1 MPTIKKS
8 LGLTQYEVYVSNIL
22 SVLATIFMRFLVGP
36 MCERYGP
43 RNVMSVVLVIGSI
56 PTFLVGLVTSFEGL
70 CIVRFFIGTIGAT
83 FVMCQYWTT
92 QMFTKEVVGTA
103 NAIVGGWGNLGGGVT
118 HWLMGSALFPLFV
131 VFTSG
136 DTELAWRTVFI
147 VPACLTLFV
156 AWWSYYYSDD
166 TPKGDLSEIRQ
177 KDSLVGQ
184 LIGAEMRDGAPS
196 SIRAFG
202 KALQNPNTLLLM
214 IQYGACFGVELT
226 MYNATASYFFQ
237 EFSLDQ
243 GKAASIAGAF
253 GFMNICARGLGG
265 WFSDYCNK
273 HYSMRGRLFV
283 QFWFLI
289 AEGVLCIVFAM
300 QENLGA
306 AVATLIFFSIF
317 VQAASGSTF
326 GIVPYVDPKNNG
338 AVYGAVGAGGN
349 IGAVLWGLIFL
360 YGSSARRSITI
371 LGYIILCSAGCCFA
385 MKFPGYSWMLMGV
398 DEPEKR
404 EKGNNVLL
412 GLRGMTFEQLLDKAQ
427 GEEGVDMVEIAGGK
441 MVKKFNSCDDLAGL
455 SSKDLNELGEK
466 YMGEKVEAV
475 RIAE

>member
-1 MPTIKKS
+1 
-8 LGLTQYEVYVSNIL
+8 
-22 SVLATIFMRFLVGP
+22 
-36 MCERYGP
+36 
-43 RNVMSVVLVIGSI
+43 
-56 PTFLVGLVTSFEGL
+56 
-70 CIVRFFIGTIGAT
+70 
-83 FVMCQYWTT
+83 
-92 QMFTKEVVGTA
+92 
-103 NAIVGGWGNLGGGVT
+103 
-118 HWLMGSALFPLFV
+118 
-131 VFTSG
+131 
-136 DTELAWRTVFI
+136 
-147 VPACLTLFV
+147 
-156 AWWSYYYSDD
+156 
-166 TPKGDLSEIRQ
+166 
-177 KDSLVGQ
+177 
-184 LIGAEMRDGAPS
+184 
-196 SIRAFG
+196 
-202 KALQNPNTLLLM
+202 
-214 IQYGACFGVELT
+214 
-226 MYNATASYFFQ
+226 
-237 EFSLDQ
+237 
-243 GKAASIAGAF
+243 
-253 GFMNICARGLGG
+253 
-265 WFSDYCNK
+265 
-273 HYSMRGRLFV
+273 
-283 QFWFLI
+283 
-289 AEGVLCIVFAM
+289 M

-371 LGYIILCSAGCCFA
+371 LGYIILVSAGCCFA